1 MALAAII
8 FRFIMLDMA
17 QDTIKLSSIVWG
29 LMRILRL
36 HIFCFLRKLL
46 RIVAGD
52 TLLDTRRFNF
62 FVLTMTGFAF
72 HTFFDVPVGP
82 KRRPECSTGNSKRC
96 RYATKSSEEFHG
108 KSPASLF
115 PSFRGSCLLA
125 GNSTVYQAV
134 SSTARAQTNG
144 SVNTTG
150 CLTGC
155 E

>member
-1 MALAAII
+1 MALATIV
-8 FRFIMLDMA
+8 FRFIMLNMA

-46 RIVAGD
+46 RIVASG

-72 HTFFDVPVGP
+72 HTFFDVSVGS
-82 KRRPECSTGNSKRC
+82 KRRPECGTSNSKRC
-96 RYATKSSEEFHG
+96 NYATKSSEEFHG

-115 PSFRGSCLLA
+115 PSFRGSCLLT
-125 GNSTVYQAV
+125 GNSTVNQAV
-134 SSTARAQTNG
+134 CSTARAQTNG
-144 SVNTTG
+144 AVNTTG
-150 CLTGC
+150 CLTGS